1 MLSLPIRKLV
11 HVGRCYPY
19 LPVSL
24 YIWDDVIPT
33 YPYFGTHGTMS
44 SLPIRKLVHVG
55 RCYPYLPVSWYIWD
69 DVIPTYP

>member
-1 MLSLPIRKLV
+1 M
-11 HVGRCYPY
+11 GRFYPD
-19 LPVSL
+19 LPVIW

-33 YPYFGTHGTMS
+33 Y
-44 SLPIRKLVHVG
+44 RNLVHMG